1 MTGANDESRNI
12 DGSIDGNN
20 TGSKNLNGED
30 SRNEDLSSENF
41 VSDDY
46 LSEVPT
52 GSDSKGTSANLQ
64 TGTEQQTGTGSQT
77 ETESA
82 AGSEAEAQTQ
92 TEMQCP
98 GDSYVPGNYDSG
110 SYDSDSSDDYENEDY
125 EDKDADSD
133 GPDPGSL
140 NASSDS
146 NGGADSN
153 EKRAREHFS
162 TAFDLVDEIIS
173 EIQEAPKVFFTPEM
187 AKINRDELIE
197 KLNELKKTMPIQLEH
212 ASALMREAERHLTNA
227 RKQGKVILS
236 EARAKAVSI
245 RREAEEQAEYLAG
258 QENVVSIARDKAR
271 DIMDQA
277 NDTASNRIGGADR
290 YAQAVME
297 DLSSELT
304 KTLQDI
310 DNSIRYLQQ
319 RRNSQ
324 AEQFGDNEDTDG
336 IGSYDDSEE

>member
-1 MTGANDESRNI
+1 
-12 DGSIDGNN
+12 
-20 TGSKNLNGED
+20 
-30 SRNEDLSSENF
+30 
-41 VSDDY
+41 
-46 LSEVPT
+46 
-52 GSDSKGTSANLQ
+52 
-64 TGTEQQTGTGSQT
+64 
-77 ETESA
+77 
-82 AGSEAEAQTQ
+82 
-92 TEMQCP
+92 
-98 GDSYVPGNYDSG
+98 
-110 SYDSDSSDDYENEDY
+110 
-125 EDKDADSD
+125 
-133 GPDPGSL
+133 
-140 NASSDS
+140 
-146 NGGADSN
+146 
-153 EKRAREHFS
+153 
-162 TAFDLVDEIIS
+162 
-173 EIQEAPKVFFTPEM
+173 M

-277 NDTASNRIGGADR
+277 NDTASNRIGGADQ
-290 YAQAVME
+290 YAQTVME